1 MNIPKAAG
9 SSEWLFSQP
18 VSSTPSLAA
27 HFVSLER
34 GVVRSLLRSIEK
46 SSHCF
51 VVVRREVVELSENK
65 LSEMKTKQSQSNS
78 KRAPWR
84 IFRRSS
90 RRHDPM
96 LLLNMTLFNFTDGW
110 NRAFSRE
117 QYARFSV

>member
-65 LSEMKTKQSQSNS
+65 IIRNEDQTISKQFQAGSVENFPALL
-78 KRAPWR
+78 AP
-84 IFRRSS
+84 S
-90 RRHDPM
+90 RPNAPAEHDP
-96 LLLNMTLFNFTDGW
+96 L
-110 NRAFSRE
+110 
-117 QYARFSV
+117 